1 MNEQSQSALVSAH
14 HLISK
19 DHNYLDEKR
28 WQEWLDLFHS
38 DCEYW
43 VPAWISEE
51 ELVTDHQTQL
61 SHIYYNS
68 RAGLEDRVARIL
80 SRKSPAS
87 VPLRRTTHMSA
98 NIVIEEVSKQGE
110 IQAKNSW
117 TCHVFDPR
125 SKKTFMLFGSSQYTW
140 RQHKDN
146 WQITKKKTI
155 IQNDYLPSMVDIY
168 CI

>member
-1 MNEQSQSALVSAH
+1 MNEATQLALLLAQ
-14 HLISK
+14 HLIAK
-19 DHNYLDEKR
+19 DHCYLDEKR
-28 WQEWLDLFHS
+28 WQEWLELFDS

-43 VPAWISEE
+43 VPAWLSEE

-68 RAGLEDRVARIL
+68 RAGLEDRVARIV

-87 VPLRRTTHMSA
+87 VPLRRTTHLSA
-98 NIVIEEVSKQGE
+98 NLLIEDASKPGE
-110 IQAKNSW
+110 IQAKSAW
-117 TCHVFDPR
+117 SCHVFDPR
-125 SKKTFMLFGSSQYTW
+125 SKKTFMLFGTSHYTW
-140 RQHKDN
+140 RQHLET
-146 WQITKKKTI
+146 WRIATKKTI